1 MYRKWILP
9 AIIWVLYQSLALTW
23 RRTTYAA
30 PSLLSSL
37 KNKNPFILA
46 HWHGDEIPLVYYI
59 GKYRVATIAS
69 TSKDGE
75 SMNTMIHW
83 VGGKTSRGSSTRGG
97 VSALKGLFRLVKK
110 EGYNCSFSCDGPKG
124 PIYEIK
130 PGVFELSRLLQSEIY
145 TAGVSC
151 DRAWHFPK
159 SWNQTYLPKPFAKIH
174 VVWTG
179 PLGPIEKKDDPRS
192 EELAKTLKNQL
203 LDAKSRASKVIGSAA
218 TQL

>member
-9 AIIWVLYQSLALTW
+9 AIIWVFYQSLAMTW

-30 PSLLSSL
+30 PSLIESL
-37 KNKNPFILA
+37 KSRKSFILA

-124 PIYEIK
+124 PIYKVK
-130 PGVFELSRLLQSEIY
+130 PGVLEFSRTLQLPIY
-145 TAGVSC
+145 TAGVYC
-151 DRAWHFPK
+151 DRAWRFER
-159 SWNQTYLPKPFAKIH
+159 SWNKGYIPKPFAKLI
-174 VVWTG
+174 VVWDG
-179 PLGPIEKKDDPRS
+179 PRPATNENDDPRD
-192 EELAKTLKNQL
+192 EKL
-203 LDAKSRASKVIGSAA
+203 LDDLANALHKARDIAA
-218 TQL
+218 NKIDSP